1 MSFFSGLEVII
12 IVLKFLMVIT
22 VRERRVGFSELN

>member
-1 MSFFSGLEVII
+1 MSFFAGLEVII

-22 VRERRVGFSELN
+22 VRERRAGFSELN

>member
-1 MSFFSGLEVII
+1 MSFFACLEVMI

-22 VRERRVGFSELN
+22 VREGRVGFRELK